1 MSFHFLFFDIF
12 QYIAIVF
19 GITIGYHRVQSNMF
33 CSIVR
38 SSVNYVKDFSSKVFT
53 PTEEKKIN
61 KV

>member
-1 MSFHFLFFDIF
+1 MSFHFLFFDII

-19 GITIGYHRVQSNMF
+19 GITLGYLVQSNMF